1 MATYTIIGGDGKE
14 YGSVLPEDLRRWIAD
29 GRLNAQSLA
38 KAESD
43 AEFRPLST
51 FPEFAD
57 VFAPQAPSTLAP
69 PPLTATGSDGRAVA
83 LQQVRSPAV
92 GLMVTAI
99 LDLLLG
105 VWSVIQTIFFPPNT
119 QELNSQLEQLHNPQA
134 EQFIRTMLHLLQG
147 PVAIGL
153 NLFGVA
159 LSVLILMGALK
170 MKSLQSYEFAM
181 TAAIVAMLPCVTPC
195 CIIGLPIGIWAL
207 VVLRSPAVKSQ
218 FH

>member
-1 MATYTIIGGDGKE
+1 MLYTIIGGDGKE
-14 YGSVLPEDLRRWIAD
+14 YGSVLPGDLRKWIAD

-57 VFAPQAPSTLAP
+57 IFAPQVAATGAP
-69 PPLTATGSDGRAVA
+69 PPLAAAGDDGRDAA
-83 LQQVRSPAV
+83 LKKIQGPAV
-92 GLMVTAI
+92 GLMVAGI
-99 LDLLLG
+99 LNLLFG
-105 VWSVIQTIFFPPNT
+105 VWSVVQSIFFPPNL
-119 QELNSQLEQLHNPQA
+119 QQLNSQLKQLNNPQA
-134 EQFIRTMLHLLQG
+134 EQFMQMMLQLMHG

-153 NLFGVA
+153 NLFGLA
-159 LSVLILMGALK
+159 LSVLILMGAMK
-170 MKSLQSYEFAM
+170 MKSLRSYEFSM